1 MVEVASERARMA
13 GGLPLGGTF
22 GRELTIRNQNS
33 FVQIRD
39 PEGCSFMLENSPQ
52 LSSSSK
58 LETQLVLC
66 PKKEGILANGRC

>member
-13 GGLPLGGTF
+13 GGMPLGGTF
-22 GRELTIRNQNS
+22 GWELTIRNQNS
-33 FVQIRD
+33 FVQSRD

-58 LETQLVLC
+58 PVLC
-66 PKKEGILANGRC
+66 PKKGGILANGRL